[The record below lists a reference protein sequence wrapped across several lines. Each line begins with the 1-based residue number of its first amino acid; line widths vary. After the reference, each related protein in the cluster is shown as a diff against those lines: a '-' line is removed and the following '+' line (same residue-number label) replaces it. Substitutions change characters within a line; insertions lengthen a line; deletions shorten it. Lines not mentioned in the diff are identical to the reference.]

1 MPTHRS
7 SIGAARG
14 ICQRRILTA
23 AVIATVITALVPPAA
38 APAMAASL
46 LHGLNSQ
53 PLPPGMRHALNPQPL
68 PPGIRH
74 ALNPQPLPPGM
85 RYALN
90 PQPLP
95 PGRSAEHAYIPARPF
110 PNGHGPGI
118 ACHQVCTQVISRGKA
133 AAPMCGHW
141 QTVC

>member
-7 SIGAARG
+7 STGAARG
-14 ICQRRILTA
+14 ICRRRILTA
-23 AVIATVITALVPPAA
+23 AVIATVITAHVPPAA

-46 LHGLNSQ
+46 LHG
-53 PLPPGMRHALNPQPL
+53 
-68 PPGIRH
+68 
-74 ALNPQPLPPGM
+74 LNPQPLPPGM